1 VWAASSSGVGLAPRT
16 GEANGD
22 GSLWGLHGRMWPLL
36 RCRRRLENKPL
47 APGQRHDIE
56 DHAAG
61 REKARHRVTG
71 RILCAF
77 IHVAHSLLRFVPCHT
92 EARNRRRGTRT
103 RRRSESARRRQMQPT
118 SSVAGRV
125 EKCVVERLW
134 PQSRS
139 SCVRCLLA
147 FRAYPLSAW
156 ESCESKLLP

>member
-61 REKARHRVTG
+61 REKERHRETG
-71 RILCAF
+71 RLLCAF
-77 IHVAHSLLRFVPCHT
+77 NQFVKRDEDLKKYDSRIIIETQELKVILVNLFVLNSTICT
-92 EARNRRRGTRT
+92 ELATRNVRT
-103 RRRSESARRRQMQPT
+103 NDL
-118 SSVAGRV
+118 
-125 EKCVVERLW
+125 VVLN
-134 PQSRS
+134 
-139 SCVRCLLA
+139 
-147 FRAYPLSAW
+147 
-156 ESCESKLLP
+156 